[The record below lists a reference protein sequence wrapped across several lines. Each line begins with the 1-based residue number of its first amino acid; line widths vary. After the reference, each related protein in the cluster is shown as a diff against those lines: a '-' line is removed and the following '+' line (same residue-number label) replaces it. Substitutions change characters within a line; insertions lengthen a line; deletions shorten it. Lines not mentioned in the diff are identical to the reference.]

1 MTRGP
6 SSAIVRT
13 GTKEE
18 QVRDLI
24 IVGGGTAGSVLAG
37 RLTESGRIR
46 VTLVEA
52 GGSPETMLVR
62 MPAGM
67 PKLFKGP
74 LDWAFES
81 EPHPGLGGRRV
92 FIPRGKMLGGSS
104 NMNAQV
110 HQWCH
115 PADFDGWAAHGARGW
130 AWRDVAPV
138 FRRME
143 AVRGLAPSNGIRG
156 RTGPMHVEPLRTPNP
171 LTLAFVAAA
180 RAAGLDGPDDY
191 NGGEYAGAWVAQVAQ
206 RRGRRFSAYGAYL
219 KPALSRRNLEVVT
232 GAHVTRVLVENG
244 RAVGVVVRRGG
255 VDETLRAER
264 GVVLA
269 AGAYGTPQI
278 LQLSGFGPAK
288 ELQELGIEV
297 QRDVPQVGAN
307 LQEHPLLPVMMRA
320 RRPISLKKAESP
332 LNLLAW
338 LVAGRGMLAS
348 NVAEGLAFA
357 SSDGDAAP
365 DVELCFVP
373 VEWRGEGLEPPQVHG
388 FGCGVV
394 VVAPRS
400 RGSVRLRSPDPLQPP
415 VIDLGLLSDF
425 EGADLRALIW
435 GVELFRRIAA
445 TAPLADE
452 ADGEITP
459 GAEIRGDEAIR
470 AHCATALQTIY
481 HPTSTCRMGTDDAAP
496 VTPEL
501 AFRGVDGLWVADAS
515 VMPTVP
521 RGHPNAV
528 VAMIADRAAD
538 LLGA

>member
-1 MTRGP
+1 MH
-6 SSAIVRT
+6 
-13 GTKEE
+13 
-18 QVRDLI
+18 DLI

-37 RLTESGRIR
+37 RLTASGRTS
-46 VTLVEA
+46 VALVEA
-52 GGSPETMLVR
+52 GGAPDSMMVR

-67 PKLFKGP
+67 PKLFKSP

-81 EPHPGLGGRRV
+81 EPHPGLDGRRV

-130 AWRDVAPV
+130 SWDDVAPV

-143 AVRGLAPSNGIRG
+143 ALRGLASSSGRRG
-156 RTGPMHVEPLRTPNP
+156 RTGPMRVEELRSPNP
-171 LTLAFVAAA
+171 LTRAFVAAA
-180 RAAGLDGPDDY
+180 RAAGLGAPGAQTDDY
-191 NGGEYAGAWVAQVAQ
+191 NGGPYAGAWIAQVAQ
-206 RRGRRFSAYGAYL
+206 HRGRRFSVYDAYL

-244 RAVGVVVRRGG
+244 RAAGVVVRRGEG
-255 VDETLRAER
+255 EHTLRAAR

-278 LQLSGFGPAK
+278 LQLSGIGPANV
-288 ELQELGIEV
+288 LRELGIDV
-297 QRDVPQVGAN
+297 VRDVRQIGAN

-320 RRPISLKKAESP
+320 RRPLSLKKAESP

-348 NVAEGLAFA
+348 NVAEAVAFA

-373 VEWRGEGLEPPQVHG
+373 VEWRGEGLEPPLVHG

-400 RGSVRLRSPDPLQPP
+400 RGSVRLRSADPMAPP
-415 VIDLGLLSDF
+415 AIDLGLLSDLD
-425 EGADLRALIW
+425 GADLRALDC
-435 GVELFRRIAA
+435 GVELFRRIVA
-445 TAPLADE
+445 TDPLARE
-452 ADGEITP
+452 AEGEITP
-459 GAEIRGDEAIR
+459 GADVRGVDAIR
-470 AHCATALQTIY
+470 AHCASALQTIY

-501 AFRGVDGLWVADAS
+501 RLRGVDGLWVADAS

-538 LLGA
+538 LLAA

>member
-1 MTRGP
+1 M
-6 SSAIVRT
+6 
-13 GTKEE
+13 
-18 QVRDLI
+18 RDLI

-37 RLTESGRIR
+37 RLTESGRTT

-52 GGSPETMLVR
+52 GGAPDGMFVR

-67 PKLFKGP
+67 AKLFKGP

-81 EPHPGLGGRRV
+81 EPHAGLGGRRV
-92 FIPRGKMLGGSS
+92 FIPRGRMLGGSA

-130 AWRDVAPV
+130 AWSDVAPV

-143 AVRGLAPSNGIRG
+143 SMRGVVTRDGTRGRGGPMRVEQLRAPS
-156 RTGPMHVEPLRTPNP
+156 P

-180 RAAGLDGPDDY
+180 RAAGLVGPDDY
-191 NGGEYAGAWVAQVAQ
+191 NGGAYAGAWIAQVAH
-206 RRGRRFSAYGAYL
+206 RRGRRFSAYDAYL
-219 KPALSRRNLEVVT
+219 KPARSRGNLEIVT
-232 GAHVTRVLVENG
+232 GAHATRVLVENG
-244 RAVGVVVRRGG
+244 RAAGVVVRRDGAD
-255 VDETLRAER
+255 VTLRAER

-278 LQLSGFGPAK
+278 LQLSGFGPGK
-288 ELQELGIEV
+288 DLQALGIEV
-297 QRDVPQVGAN
+297 LRDLPQVGAN

-320 RRPISLKKAESP
+320 RRPISLKKAESLP
-332 LNLLAW
+332 NLLAW

-348 NVAEGLAFA
+348 NVAEAVAFA

-373 VEWRGEGLEPPQVHG
+373 VEWRGEGLEPPRVHG

-400 RGSVRLRSPDPLQPP
+400 RGSVRLRSPDPLAPP
-415 VIDLGLLSDF
+415 AIDLALLSDF
-425 EGADLRALIW
+425 DGADLRALTW

-445 TAPLADE
+445 TDPLAAE

-459 GAEIRGDEAIR
+459 GADVRGADAIR
-470 AHCATALQTIY
+470 AHCARALQTIY
-481 HPTSTCRMGTDDAAP
+481 HPTSTCRMGTDDTAP

-501 AFRGVDGLWVADAS
+501 RFRGVDGLWVADAS

>member
-1 MTRGP
+1 M
-6 SSAIVRT
+6 
-13 GTKEE
+13 
-18 QVRDLI
+18 RDLI

-37 RLTESGRIR
+37 RLTESGGMR

-67 PKLFKGP
+67 AKLFKGP

-81 EPHPGLGGRRV
+81 EPHDGLCGRRV

-104 NMNAQV
+104 NMNAQI

-130 AWRDVAPV
+130 AWDDVAPV

-143 AVRGLAPSNGIRG
+143 AVTGLVSSNGHRG
-156 RTGPMHVEPLRTPNP
+156 RSGPLRVEPLRSPNP
-171 LTLAFVAAA
+171 LTQAFVAAA
-180 RAAGLDGPDDY
+180 HAAGLDGPDDY
-191 NGGEYAGAWVAQVAQ
+191 NGGPYTGAWIAQVGH
-206 RRGRRFSAYGAYL
+206 RRGRRFSAYDAYL
-219 KPALSRRNLEVVT
+219 KPARSRRNLEVVT

-244 RAVGVVVRRGG
+244 RAAGVVVRRDGAE
-255 VDETLRAER
+255 ETLRAER

-278 LQLSGFGPAK
+278 LQLSGIGPARH
-288 ELQELGIEV
+288 LRALGIDV
-297 QRDVPQVGAN
+297 LRDVPQVGAN

-348 NVAEGLAFA
+348 NVAEAVAFA
-357 SSDGDAAP
+357 SSDGDAVP

-394 VVAPRS
+394 VVAPCS
-400 RGSVRLRSPDPLQPP
+400 RGSVLLRDADPATPP
-415 VIDLGLLSDF
+415 AIDLGLLSDF
-425 EGADLRALIW
+425 EGADLRALAY
-435 GVELFRRIAA
+435 GLELFRRIAA
-445 TAPLADE
+445 TAPLAGE
-452 ADGEITP
+452 VDGELTP
-459 GAEIRGDEAIR
+459 GTGIRGADAIR
-470 AHCATALQTIY
+470 AHCASALQTIY

-501 AFRGVDGLWVADAS
+501 RLRGVDGLWVADAS

-538 LLGA
+538 LIGT

>member
-1 MTRGP
+1 M
-6 SSAIVRT
+6 
-13 GTKEE
+13 
-18 QVRDLI
+18 RDLI

-37 RLTESGRIR
+37 RLTESGRMR

-81 EPHPGLGGRRV
+81 EPHPGLRGRRV

-104 NMNAQV
+104 NMNAQI

-130 AWRDVAPV
+130 GWDDVAPV

-143 AVRGLAPSNGIRG
+143 TLSGLASSNGNRG
-156 RTGPMHVEPLRTPNP
+156 RSGPLRVEPLRSPNP
-171 LTLAFVAAA
+171 LTRAFVAAA
-180 RAAGLDGPDDY
+180 RAAGLDGPEDY
-191 NGGEYAGAWVAQVAQ
+191 NGGPYTGAWISQVAH
-206 RRGRRFSAYGAYL
+206 RRGRRFSAYDAYL
-219 KPALSRRNLEVVT
+219 KPARSRRNLEVVT
-232 GAHVTRVLVENG
+232 GAHVTRVLFENG
-244 RAVGVVVRRGG
+244 RAAGVVVRRDGA
-255 VDETLRAER
+255 EQTLRAER

-278 LQLSGFGPAK
+278 LQLSGIGPGRHLRA
-288 ELQELGIEV
+288 LGIGV
-297 QRDVPQVGAN
+297 LRDVPQVGAN

-348 NVAEGLAFA
+348 NVAEAVAFA
-357 SSDGDAAP
+357 SSDGDAVP

-400 RGSVRLRSPDPLQPP
+400 RGSVLLRDADPVTPP
-415 VIDLGLLSDF
+415 AIDLGLLTDF
-425 EGADLRALIW
+425 EGADLRALTY
-435 GVELFRRIAA
+435 GVELFRRVAA
-445 TAPLADE
+445 TAPLASE

-459 GAEIRGDEAIR
+459 GADVRGADAIR
-470 AHCATALQTIY
+470 AHCASALQTIY
-481 HPTSTCRMGTDDAAP
+481 HPTSTCRMGTDDASP

-501 AFRGVDGLWVADAS
+501 RVRGVDGLWVADAS

-538 LLGA
+538 LIGA

>member
-1 MTRGP
+1 M
-6 SSAIVRT
+6 
-13 GTKEE
+13 
-18 QVRDLI
+18 RDLI
-24 IVGGGTAGSVLAG
+24 IVGAGTAGSVLAG
-37 RLTESGRIR
+37 RLTQSGRTN

-52 GGSPETMLVR
+52 GGSPDAMLVR

-67 PKLFKGP
+67 PKLFRSP
-74 LDWAFES
+74 RDWAFTS
-81 EPHPGLGGRRV
+81 EPHAGLGGRRV

-115 PADFDGWAAHGARGW
+115 PADYDGWAAHGARGW
-130 AWRDVAPV
+130 AWTDVAPV

-143 AVRGLAPSNGIRG
+143 TLHGLASSGDRRG
-156 RTGPMHVEPLRTPNP
+156 RTGPMQVEPLRSPNP
-171 LTLAFVAAA
+171 LTRAFVAAA
-180 RAAGLDGPDDY
+180 RAAGLDGSDDY
-191 NGGEYAGAWVAQVAQ
+191 NGGAYAGAWIAQVAQ
-206 RRGRRFSAYGAYL
+206 RRGRRFSAYDAYL

-232 GAHVTRVLVENG
+232 GAHATRLLVENG
-244 RAVGVVVRRGG
+244 RVVGVVVRRGG
-255 VDETLRAER
+255 VDESLRAER

-269 AGAYGTPQI
+269 AGAYGTPQL
-278 LQLSGFGPAK
+278 LQLSGFGPGRD
-288 ELQELGIEV
+288 LQAVGVEV
-297 QRDVPQVGAN
+297 LRDVPQVGAN
-307 LQEHPLLPVMMRA
+307 LQEHPLLPVMVRA
-320 RRPISLKKAESP
+320 RRPVSLKKAESP

-348 NVAEGLAFA
+348 NVAEAVAFA

-373 VEWRGEGLEPPQVHG
+373 VEWRGEGLEAPSVHG

-400 RGSVRLRSPDPLQPP
+400 RGSVRLRSPDPLAPP
-415 VIDLGLLSDF
+415 AIDLGLLSDF
-425 EGADLRALIW
+425 DGADLRALTW

-445 TAPLADE
+445 TNPLAAE
-452 ADGEITP
+452 MAGELTP
-459 GAEIRGDEAIR
+459 GADVRGADAIR
-470 AHCATALQTIY
+470 AHCASALQTIY
-481 HPTSTCRMGTDDAAP
+481 HPTGTCRMGTDDAAP

-501 AFRGVDGLWVADAS
+501 RFRGVEGLWVADAS